1 MGFFGHFFHLFSTFF
16 ASFFCHYFHTH
27 FFGRF
32 GVVFWTQNRSFLPSE
47 TSEPPPLFHFF
58 GRPTLLSVS
67 RCLLH
72 SRQLVRCHARLGIL
86 WSTVKAITMEGG
98 WWPFSIPLRLCRW
111 RTRDIEGTRN
121 TALVSRLARRLR
133 PRLTP
138 RKRNRDAARGTL
150 VVRKSLFVNA
160 VLINLKAKSV
170 FCIDSFC
177 C

>member
-1 MGFFGHFFHLFSTFF
+1 LPLFFAVFFSLTFLVVLGSFFGPKIGHFCPRKPRNPLPFL
-16 ASFFCHYFHTH
+16 H
-27 FFGRF
+27 FFGC
-32 GVVFWTQNRSFLPSE
+32 
-47 TSEPPPLFHFF
+47 
-58 GRPTLLSVS
+58 PTLLSVS
-67 RCLLH
+67 RCRLH

-160 VLINLKAKSV
+160 
-170 FCIDSFC
+170 
-177 C
+177 

>member
-1 MGFFGHFFHLFSTFF
+1 MVSGSKSISLRPSYGYVKKGRFLLGFSVGFSVGSGPRKKWSKKWSKKGSKIVVFGENGVQKPPKMGFFGHFFHLFSPFF
-16 ASFFCHYFHTH
+16 SSFFSCTFHTH

-47 TSEPPPLFHFF
+47 TSEPPPFSHFF

-98 WWPFSIPLRLCRW
+98 W
-111 RTRDIEGTRN
+111 
-121 TALVSRLARRLR
+121 
-133 PRLTP
+133 
-138 RKRNRDAARGTL
+138 
-150 VVRKSLFVNA
+150 
-160 VLINLKAKSV
+160 
-170 FCIDSFC
+170 
-177 C
+177 